1 MIASI
6 SGTVAAK
13 GDRFLVLET
22 GGVGYRVYTTIATL
36 ADTPL
41 KGTIH
46 LFTHHHVAENVMELY
61 GFTTNEEV
69 HFFELLLGISG
80 VGPKTALNVL
90 SIATLDELRQAI
102 QSGDATLLTKVSGVG
117 KKTAERIVLEL
128 GEKIQHDLAAEHGT
142 LADDAAVLDA
152 LVALGYTRSEA
163 RQAARSVPKTV
174 QGISNRVREALKRT
188 GRHGE

>member
-1 MIASI
+1 MIASL

-13 GDRFLVLET
+13 GDRFLVIET
-22 GGVGYRVYTTIATL
+22 GGVGYRVFVNVATL
-36 ADTPL
+36 ADTQRNRP
-41 KGTIH
+41 IH
-46 LFTHHHVAENVMELY
+46 LFTHHHIAENVMELY
-61 GFTTNEEV
+61 GFQTSEEV
-69 HFFELLLGISG
+69 RFFELLIGISG

-102 QSGDATLLTKVSGVG
+102 HSGDATLLTKVSGVG

-128 GEKIQHDLAAEHGT
+128 GEKIQHDLSAEQGT

-152 LVALGYTRSEA
+152 LVALGYTRNEA
-163 RQAARSVPKTV
+163 RQAVRSVPKSV
-174 QGISNRVREALKRT
+174 RGISDRVREALKRT